1 MKLDSSKKQSKNNFS
16 EWTYEVEETW
26 NKDQVQ
32 EKVEEY
38 NRLLKYCLEIEG
50 KVELVQDSKAK
61 LNLAAENTP
70 DTGKVLHQE
79 VSFIEDNKTVIFLI
93 LNILFII
100 FTTYFFFKHPEVD
113 IFPQE
118 NTIKKTTISVA
129 PDSIKSEQIP
139 AKDSL
144 KIK

>member
-1 MKLDSSKKQSKNNFS
+1 MKLDSAKKQSKNNFS

-32 EKVEEY
+32 GKVEEY

-50 KVELVQDSKAK
+50 KVELVQDSKSK

>member
-61 LNLAAENTP
+61 INLAAENTP

-118 NTIKKTTISVA
+118 NTIKKTTIIVA

>member
-16 EWTYEVEETW
+16 EWTYVVEETW

-61 LNLAAENTP
+61 INLAAENTP

-118 NTIKKTTISVA
+118 NTIKKTTIIVA

>member
-16 EWTYEVEETW
+16 EWTYEVEEAW

-61 LNLAAENTP
+61 INLAAENTP

-118 NTIKKTTISVA
+118 NTIKKTTIIVA

>member
-61 LNLAAENTP
+61 INLSAENTP

>member
-1 MKLDSSKKQSKNNFS
+1 MKLDSGKKQSKNNFS

-32 EKVEEY
+32 EKVKEY
-38 NRLLKYCLEIEG
+38 NRLLEYCLEIEG
-50 KVELVQDSKAK
+50 KVELVLDSKAK
-61 LNLAAENTP
+61 LNLVAENTS
-70 DTGKVLHQE
+70 DTGKVLHQD

-93 LNILFII
+93 LNILFIV

-139 AKDSL
+139 SKDSL
-144 KIK
+144 KN

>member
-1 MKLDSSKKQSKNNFS
+1 MKLDSGKKQSKNNFS

-50 KVELVQDSKAK
+50 KVEGVQDSKAK

>member
-61 LNLAAENTP
+61 INLAAENTP

-100 FTTYFFFKHPEVD
+100 FTTYFFLKHPEVD

>member
-1 MKLDSSKKQSKNNFS
+1 MKLDSGKKQSKNNFS

-70 DTGKVLHQE
+70 DTGKVLHQD

-139 AKDSL
+139 SKDSL
-144 KIK
+144 KN

>member
-61 LNLAAENTP
+61 INLAAENTP

-118 NTIKKTTISVA
+118 NTIKKTTIIVA

-144 KIK
+144 KTK

>member
-1 MKLDSSKKQSKNNFS
+1 MKLDSSQKQSKNNFS

-50 KVELVQDSKAK
+50 KVGLVQDSKAK
-61 LNLAAENTP
+61 LNLSAENTP

-79 VSFIEDNKTVIFLI
+79 ISFIEDNKTVIFLI

-100 FTTYFFFKHPEVD
+100 FTTYFFFKHPEID

-129 PDSIKSEQIP
+129 PDSIKSEQIS

>member
-1 MKLDSSKKQSKNNFS
+1 MKLESSKKDANKNFS
-16 EWTYEVEETW
+16 EWTYENEETW
-26 NKDQVQ
+26 NKEVVQ

-38 NRLLKYCLEIEG
+38 NRLLEYCLEMES
-50 KVELVQDSKAK
+50 KVESSQGSKAK
-61 LNLAAENTP
+61 LNLAADNTQ

-79 VSFIEDNKTVIFLI
+79 VSFIEDNKTIIFLV

-100 FTTYFFFKHPEVD
+100 FTSYFFFKHPEVD

-129 PDSIKSEQIP
+129 PDSLKSEP
-139 AKDSL
+139 MPEADSL
-144 KIK
+144 KK

>member
-1 MKLDSSKKQSKNNFS
+1 MKLDSGKKQSKNNFS

-32 EKVEEY
+32 EKVKEY
-38 NRLLKYCLEIEG
+38 NRLLEYCLEIEG
-50 KVELVQDSKAK
+50 KVELVLDSKAK
-61 LNLAAENTP
+61 LNLVAENTS
-70 DTGKVLHQE
+70 DTGKVLHQD

-93 LNILFII
+93 LNILFIV

>member
-1 MKLDSSKKQSKNNFS
+1 MKLDSSQKQSKNNFS

-50 KVELVQDSKAK
+50 KVGLVQDSKAK

-70 DTGKVLHQE
+70 DTGKVLNQE
-79 VSFIEDNKTVIFLI
+79 ISFIEDNKTVIFLI

-100 FTTYFFFKHPEVD
+100 FTTYFFFKHPEID

-129 PDSIKSEQIP
+129 PDSIKSEQIS

>member
-61 LNLAAENTP
+61 INLAAENTP